1 MSVNHVL
8 HVRPACTSTLSVAGV
23 SSVLVVITL
32 MGGTLAVRRVL
43 GHQNQWP
50 VWSTGTGITYRPAPT
65 SPASVYISVVST
77 SCSSCRGILIWH
89 DWNRTSLCAQF
100 VQAAHCSPPTI
111 FFLKIPTFWCST
123 FKFRIFTEQNWGS
136 PPTHSRENSP
146 LGQFC
151 DGWSQTCLLLS
162 PWSSLS
168 YSRVQKIWGVGQIF
182 SQFFLTIPTF
192 SCMLKYGSLT
202 GKTLEVDTH
211 TSGKYP
217 LNFLSQIWCLL
228 LSWGVYLRATKTGNV
243 WWLITNNHKNQLA
256 MPSTFWHQLWLV
268 AKSTHF
274 TGN

>member
-77 SCSSCRGILIWH
+77 SCSSSSCCCSSCSSCRGILIWH

-111 FFLKIPTFWCST
+111 FFLKIPSFWCST

-146 LGQFC
+146 PRPILWWLKSDVPAIVTMVQLVLFKGSKNLKGGPNIFPVFFWQFQLFHVC
-151 DGWSQTCLLLS
+151 WNMGVWREKLWRSTPTPRENTPLIFCPKFGAYYCHEGSIWGLQKLEMSDGW
-162 PWSSLS
+162 
-168 YSRVQKIWGVGQIF
+168 
-182 SQFFLTIPTF
+182 
-192 SCMLKYGSLT
+192 
-202 GKTLEVDTH
+202 
-211 TSGKYP
+211 
-217 LNFLSQIWCLL
+217 
-228 LSWGVYLRATKTGNV
+228 
-243 WWLITNNHKNQLA
+243 
-256 MPSTFWHQLWLV
+256 
-268 AKSTHF
+268 
-274 TGN
+274 

>member
-77 SCSSCRGILIWH
+77 SCSSSSCCCSSCSSCRGILIWH

-111 FFLKIPTFWCST
+111 FFLKIPSFWCST

-162 PWSSLS
+162 PWSSWS
-168 YSRVQKIWGVGQIF
+168 YSRVQKIWRVGQIF
-182 SQFFLTIPTF
+182 SQFFSDNSNFFMYVEIWEFDGKNFGGRHPHLGKIP
-192 SCMLKYGSLT
+192 
-202 GKTLEVDTH
+202 
-211 TSGKYP
+211 P
-217 LNFLSQIWCLL
+217 
-228 LSWGVYLRATKTGNV
+228 
-243 WWLITNNHKNQLA
+243 
-256 MPSTFWHQLWLV
+256 
-268 AKSTHF
+268 
-274 TGN
+274 